1 MSQPSIPNITP
12 LITVTKRETISLLL
26 GSIAMN
32 ELSMSH
38 IINAEAEKIQA
49 FVQYAERSMS
59 IKTKDY
65 IQFNNAVSK
74 FMEEITMEHWLSL
87 NKLDRVIQLVDEHFQ
102 EGAYDNCTEEG
113 KEINV
118 EYYDE

>member
-1 MSQPSIPNITP
+1 
-12 LITVTKRETISLLL
+12 
-26 GSIAMN
+26 MN

-49 FVQYAERSMS
+49 FVQHAERSMAV
-59 IKTKDY
+59 KTKDY

-74 FMEEITMEHWLSL
+74 FMEEITMEQWLSL
-87 NKLDRVIQLVDEHFQ
+87 NKLDRVIQLVDEHFH
-102 EGAYDNCTEEG
+102 EGDYDDCEG
-113 KEINV
+113 EDKERPE

>member
-12 LITVTKRETISLLL
+12 LITVTKKETISLLL

-38 IINAEAEKIQA
+38 IINAEAEKMQA
-49 FVQYAERSMS
+49 FVQHAERSMS

-65 IQFNNAVSK
+65 IQFNNTVSK
-74 FMEEITMEHWLSL
+74 FMEEIIMEHWLSL
-87 NKLDRVIQLVDEHFQ
+87 NKLDRVIQLVDEHFH
-102 EGAYDNCTEEG
+102 EGAFDNCTEEG